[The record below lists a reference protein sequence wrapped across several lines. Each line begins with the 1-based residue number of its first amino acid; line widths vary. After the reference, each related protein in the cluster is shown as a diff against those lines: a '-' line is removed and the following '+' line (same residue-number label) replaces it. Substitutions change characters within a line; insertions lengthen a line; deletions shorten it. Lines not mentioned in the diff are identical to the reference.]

1 MVTLRAKVVVAIG
14 LVFIISVVSFLVYQN
29 AANSVA
35 SATDLSRVAC
45 IGDSLTEISTYVRD
59 LQDLLGNNSVVG
71 NFGASGAT
79 VTLAS
84 IDPYLYRNQ
93 SDLAAEFQPTT
104 VVILLGTNDARGD
117 VFEHVASFVEDYKVL
132 ISKYRSL
139 ESTPQIYLALPPPVY
154 ENNINISNSA
164 LSEVIIPK
172 IKQVATETGLPIIDV
187 YTTMLGHPEYFVD
200 GVHPNYEGAKVIA
213 ETVYQQITR

>member
-1 MVTLRAKVVVAIG
+1 M
-14 LVFIISVVSFLVYQN
+14 
-29 AANSVA
+29 
-35 SATDLSRVAC
+35 
-45 IGDSLTEISTYVRD
+45 
-59 LQDLLGNNSVVG
+59 
-71 NFGASGAT
+71 
-79 VTLAS
+79 
-84 IDPYLYRNQ
+84 
-93 SDLAAEFQPTT
+93 
-104 VVILLGTNDARGD
+104 
-117 VFEHVASFVEDYKVL
+117 
-132 ISKYRSL
+132 
-139 ESTPQIYLALPPPVY
+139 ALPPPVY